1 MTAAKRL
8 LGFASA
14 ALLLALSSPRVA
26 HAQMGGPSMGG
37 GAGGR
42 ANNTPTQS
50 GPVQNRTVGPRA
62 GAANANDDEDTSTQ
76 VTQRPSE
83 PLTAPP
89 SDPLEVPP
97 EVQNRI
103 GTDAEITPP
112 GPVGEKHR
120 SYFPY
125 YEERKGDYR
134 FRFLPPLYLEYTRGL
149 STPHPAYGEPV
160 IEDRQS
166 LYALLF
172 YQRRSQNEDM
182 DVLVPLAWRVRD
194 GENHAWVFGPVA
206 HREAPGEHDNWLAP
220 LFFEGERKD
229 GGYFHS
235 PLLLTTSHWSKEKAF
250 ELTALYFRD
259 RRGTDVDWG
268 VMPFYFR
275 GDNGNIDGA
284 HSTYT
289 LVPPLFYFHKETEID
304 DAKLTVVGPVVLRSN
319 PKRSVTDVAPFFFH
333 IEGHPETGGV
343 RESHTT
349 LFPLFHYGFT
359 DDEKH
364 ETLFAVPG
372 YLRRTTTTTDTLLSP
387 FASHASTRN
396 GATQLY
402 ALGPVLPIIWSYRDK
417 DIDQT
422 TFAVLPLIYHSHSPL
437 GTDWL
442 TPLFGRFV
450 NYGVS
455 RTYWAFPS
463 FVLSNDTH
471 GWESDLFPI
480 AFIGRSDKDTHA
492 VLAPIFWDFAS
503 PKGRTTI
510 AAPVYWRFADST
522 DDSITQVAGNT
533 LYMQKRVAG
542 GLDWQFHVLPFVS
555 YGGVPRG
562 HWWNFLFGLAGYS
575 HDTDGTRTLRAFW
588 IPIKLHGPDPT
599 QAAKR
604 SDHGADPAYHGAK
617 F

>member
-1 MTAAKRL
+1 MRNARLTLGSIVTSLAAC
-8 LGFASA
+8 A
-14 ALLLALSSPRVA
+14 LALSVTRVA
-26 HAQMGGPSMGG
+26 QAQMGPPSMGG
-37 GAGGR
+37 AGR
-42 ANNTPTQS
+42 NNTPTQS

-62 GAANANDDEDTSTQ
+62 GASANDDEDNTPQ
-76 VTQRPSE
+76 VTQRAGE

-89 SDPLEVPP
+89 TDPLEVPP
-97 EVQNRI
+97 EVKNRI
-103 GTDAEITPP
+103 GTDSDDVPP
-112 GPVGEKHR
+112 AAMGEMQR

-149 STPHPAYGEPV
+149 STPRPVYGEPV
-160 IEDRQS
+160 GEDRQS

-172 YQRRSQNEDM
+172 YQRRSPQQDM
-182 DVLVPLAWRVRD
+182 DVFFPLAWRVRD
-194 GENHAWVFGPVA
+194 GANHAYVLGPLA

-220 LFFEGERKD
+220 IVFEGERKD

-235 PLLLTTSHWSKEKAF
+235 PLLLTTSHWNADKAF

-259 RRGTDVDWG
+259 RRGSDVDQG
-268 VMPFYFR
+268 VAPFFFR

-284 HSTYT
+284 RRTYT
-289 LVPPLFYFHKETEID
+289 LVPPLLYFHREKEID
-304 DAKLTVVGPVVLRSN
+304 ESKLTVVGPVILRST
-319 PKRSVTDVAPFFFH
+319 PKRSITDVAPLFFH

-349 LFPLFHYGFT
+349 LFPLFHYGFK

-364 ETLFAVPG
+364 EALFVIPG
-372 YLRRTTTTTDTLLSP
+372 YLRRTTTAVDTMLTPL
-387 FASHASTRN
+387 FSHSSTRN
-396 GATQLY
+396 GSTQLY
-402 ALGPVLPIIWSYRDK
+402 AVGPVLPLIWSYRDK

-422 TFAVLPLIYHSHSPL
+422 SFAVLPLVYHSHSPL

-442 TPLFGRFV
+442 TPLAGRFV
-450 NYGVS
+450 TYGVS
-455 RTYWAFPS
+455 RTYWVFPT
-463 FVLSNDTH
+463 FVLANDTH
-471 GWESDLFPI
+471 GWESDLLPF
-480 AFIGRSDKDTHA
+480 AFVGRSDKSSHA

-510 AAPVYWRFADST
+510 GAPLYWRFADST
-522 DDSITQVAGNT
+522 DDSVTQVAANT
-533 LYMQKRVAG
+533 VYLQKRVAG
-542 GLDWQFHVLPFVS
+542 GIDWQFHVIPLVS

-575 HDTDGTRTLRAFW
+575 HDTDGTQTVRALW
-588 IPIKLHGPDPT
+588 IPIKVHGADAP

-604 SDHGADPAYHGAK
+604 DTGKDPAFHGAR